1 MNATVRNR
9 PALWDIV
16 GEFDSIFD
24 QIVKPAVRAAND
36 TTASAGTRSLAI
48 DVTETD
54 TAYILTGD
62 MPGVKRDELDI
73 TIEKGVLTISTKA
86 SEKEESSESSESG
99 ESEAKPVMIRRE
111 RRQGDYRRSLQ
122 LADDVAEEYVSA
134 SLTDGVLTLTL
145 PKLQK
150 PEPRKIDI
158 QVA

>member
-36 TTASAGTRSLAI
+36 ATTTAGTRSLAI
-48 DVTETD
+48 DVTETES
-54 TAYILTGD
+54 AYVITGD
-62 MPGVKRDELDI
+62 MPGVKREELDV
-73 TIEKGVLTISTKA
+73 TIEKGVLTISTNA
-86 SEKEESSESSESG
+86 TESD
-99 ESEAKPVMIRRE
+99 SEAGEADQSEAAPVMIRRE
-111 RRQGDYRRSLQ
+111 RRQGDYRRSVQ

-134 SLTDGVLTLTL
+134 SLTDGVLSLTL

-150 PEPRKIDI
+150 PEPRKIDV